1 MSNTNDQ
8 PKLAKQ
14 YTASRFFD
22 PVITALG
29 KLSDFTAR
37 KHVKMEAV
45 MDAVIEAE
53 GIKEKD
59 IRALGQELQDELRA
73 DHLKALVKRKKLD
86 ENDADAVQEAT
97 KSFDD
102 AYDALVAG
110 TRYIHRRI
118 GFAFRNRRAKS
129 KTGKTAYC
137 AKDKALTFQAKSKKG
152 EWALS
157 NAGVEKAQ
165 VLTGKAPVP
174 TNDAADP
181 VADPAPSAKPPA
193 QSATARPAVFKVR
206 NPTPKDDEDDDTVP
220 SVVQE
225 GVVKRKIRTL
235 SGVTNPSS

>member
-1 MSNTNDQ
+1 MSNNNDQ
-8 PKLAKQ
+8 PTLAKQ

-22 PVITALG
+22 PVIAALG
-29 KLSDFTAR
+29 ELGGFTAR
-37 KHVKMEAV
+37 KHVKMETV
-45 MDAVIEAE
+45 LEAVIEAE
-53 GIKEKD
+53 GIKEQD
-59 IRALGQELQDELRA
+59 IRALGQELQEGLRA
-73 DHLKALVKRKKLD
+73 DHLKSLTKRGKLD
-86 ENDADAVQEAT
+86 ESDTDAVAEAT

-102 AYDALVAG
+102 AYDALAAG

-157 NAGVEKAQ
+157 NAGVAQAQ
-165 VLTGKAPVP
+165 VLTGKAPAP
-174 TNDAADP
+174 TNGTS
-181 VADPAPSAKPPA
+181 DPAPAPKPAAKSAKA
-193 QSATARPAVFKVR
+193 KPAVVKVR
-206 NPTPKDDEDDDTVP
+206 KPAPKDDEDDDTVP